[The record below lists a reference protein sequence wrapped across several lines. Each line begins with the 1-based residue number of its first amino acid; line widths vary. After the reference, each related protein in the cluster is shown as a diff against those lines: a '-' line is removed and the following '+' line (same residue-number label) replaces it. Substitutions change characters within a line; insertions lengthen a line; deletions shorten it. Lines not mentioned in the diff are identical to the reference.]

1 MRGKRMISL
10 LSSLHSGSDKNPGYP
25 PLEKKTKME
34 GKEEKLK
41 EEAKLSV
48 GPFPQ
53 GSEDQ
58 VCILVSFKLLFHN
71 LW

>member
-1 MRGKRMISL
+1 MRGKRMISV
-10 LSSLHSGSDKNPGYP
+10 LSSPHSGSDENPGYP
-25 PLEKKTKME
+25 PLEEKTKME

-48 GPFPQ
+48 GPCPQ
-53 GSEDQ
+53 GCEAQ
-58 VCILVSFKLLFHN
+58 ICMLVSFKLLFHH